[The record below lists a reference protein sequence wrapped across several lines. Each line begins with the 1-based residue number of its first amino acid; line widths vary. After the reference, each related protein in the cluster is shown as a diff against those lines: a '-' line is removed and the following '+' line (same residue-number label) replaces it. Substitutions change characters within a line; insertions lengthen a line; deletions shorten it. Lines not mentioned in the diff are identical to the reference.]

1 MIIVK
6 PKYHARKYCYGGSGI
21 FDAIFKNVINKT
33 VTSVIAQKVVNA
45 ATKDGLK
52 TVINKAANSVIAHK
66 VVDAAVNGATAATQK
81 AVENTVTD
89 LLSKRKAPAAI
100 AEGSGGKKVK
110 IDISSLINKG
120 GSGIVLD

>member
-21 FDAIFKNVINKT
+21 FDALLKN
-33 VTSVIAQKVVNA
+33 
-45 ATKDGLK
+45 
-52 TVINKAANSVIAHK
+52 VINKAANSAVVHK
-66 VVDAAVNGATAATQK
+66 VMDSVVNGATSATQK

-89 LLSKRKAPAAI
+89 LLSKRKAPPPATG
-100 AEGSGGKKVK
+100 GSVKKKLKV
-110 IDISSLINKG
+110 DISNLINKG